1 MQQKQLLGW
10 RVILRTFMYEKHH
23 ILEMAVA
30 MQPILNEA
38 ESVLSDSV
46 SNVVQGSV
54 VFMYSTRKKLDDGY
68 G

>member
-23 ILEMAVA
+23 ILVA